1 MRSSCLTVDD
11 VSQLNVNADMVVLS
25 ACHSA
30 CGTISI
36 EGVLGLARAFLMAG
50 AKSVVTALWAIPDN
64 ATMTF
69 MEKFYRNLREMRVG
83 DALSTTM
90 CQMQGEEL
98 FKHVVQW
105 GSFKVLGANVKVSLP
120 KQKNEVEWIANTVT
134 CLNHAHTAWPD
145 CNFMRCI

>member
-1 MRSSCLTVDD
+1 MSYSFSATDSTIEKSSYLTVDD
-11 VSQLNVNADMVVLS
+11 VSKLNVNADMVVLS

-30 CGTISI
+30 RGKISI

-64 ATMTF
+64 ATMTL
-69 MEKFYRNLREMRVG
+69 MGKFYKNLREMRVG

-90 CQMQGEEL
+90 CQMQEEEP
-98 FKHVVQW
+98 FKHIIQW

-120 KQKNEVEWIANTVT
+120 KQKNE
-134 CLNHAHTAWPD
+134 LLP
-145 CNFMRCI
+145 

>member
-1 MRSSCLTVDD
+1 
-11 VSQLNVNADMVVLS
+11 MVVLS

-30 CGTISI
+30 RGKISI

-64 ATMTF
+64 ATLTF
-69 MEKFYRNLREMRVG
+69 MKKFYKNLREMRVG

-90 CQMQGEEL
+90 CQMQEEER

-120 KQKNEVEWIANTVT
+120 KQINELLSEEVE
-134 CLNHAHTAWPD
+134 
-145 CNFMRCI
+145 